1 MGGSAPEIPG
11 IKAVGDLLH
20 TFRREVAELLGRA
33 STGFPGAQPVSFAAR
48 HKTELLKQ
56 DYYVCEK
63 SDGIRCLMYLTG
75 DGPEEITY
83 LIDRKNEYY
92 HVSALHF
99 PVSSEQEL
107 EFHTGTLVDGELVN
121 DTMPNGSMQLK
132 YLVFDC
138 LVLDGSSLMH
148 RTLDKRLAYFRD
160 KVYNPYRALYK
171 KYPEEIQYLPFVVE
185 YKKMEYSYAIE
196 MMFREVL
203 PNLPHGNDGLIFTC
217 RDSPYQFGTDQ
228 HILKWKSEDENSIDF
243 RTKIDWTMGDCDS
256 DDPDQNGELTPFPD
270 YWAMPTIHLTVFRTD
285 GKDNG
290 YGAMYLETHEWEA
303 MKALEEPLG
312 ERIVECYLDKQDRW
326 RFLRFRDDKHEANHI
341 STVESVMESIQDK
354 VSEDDLIGVAKSIR
368 GEWKKRQG
376 LESAKVKQEHDMRK
390 ALTAQEATNSP
401 NGATSN
407 GGAGTKRKTEENVN
421 SMSEHSATRRKL
433 SPHDSQ
439 KHLSTQE
446 GTSSPNGMPAIHGAG
461 MKRKA
466 EDDEDSQS
474 EHSAIKRKLSHP
486 EERKASNPQEATSS
500 PIGATRSD
508 GSGTKLEIEDDED
521 LESESSPTRIKLS
534 PQPGA

>member
-1 MGGSAPEIPG
+1 MPEIPG
-11 IKAVGDLLH
+11 IKASGELLQS
-20 TFRREVAELLGRA
+20 FRREVADLLGRS

-83 LIDRKNEYY
+83 LVDRKNDYY
-92 HVSALHF
+92 HVRSLHF
-99 PVSSEQEL
+99 PISSEQEL
-107 EFHTGTLVDGELVN
+107 EFHTRTLVDGELVN
-121 DTMPNGSMQLK
+121 DTMPNGSTQLK

-160 KVYNPYRALYK
+160 KVFNPYRALYK
-171 KYPEEIQYLPFVVE
+171 KYPEEIQYLPFIVE

-243 RTKIDWTMGDCDS
+243 RTKIEWAIRDCDF
-256 DDPDQNGELTPFPD
+256 DDPDENGNFTPFPD
-270 YWAMPTIHLTVFRTD
+270 YWAIPTIHLAVFRTD
-285 GKDNG
+285 GKDG
-290 YGAMYLETHEWEA
+290 VYGAMYLEKHEWEDL
-303 MKALEEPLG
+303 KALEEPLN
-312 ERIVECYLDKQDRW
+312 ERIVECYLDEQNRW

-341 STVESVMESIQDK
+341 STVQSVMESIQDK
-354 VSEDDLIGVAKSIR
+354 VSKDDLIGVAKSIR
-368 GEWKKRQG
+368 DEWKKRQG
-376 LESAKVKQEHDMRK
+376 LESAKTKQEHDSRK
-390 ALTAQEATNSP
+390 ALTAHAATNSP
-401 NGATSN
+401 NSATTN
-407 GGAGTKRKTEENVN
+407 GGAGTKRKAGENMN
-421 SMSEHSATRRKL
+421 SMSEHNATRRKL
-433 SPHDSQ
+433 SPHDAQ
-439 KHLSTQE
+439 KDLSTQE
-446 GTSSPNGMPAIHGAG
+446 GTSSPNCLPVVRGGG

-474 EHSAIKRKLSHP
+474 EHSAIKRKLSQC
-486 EERKASNPQEATSS
+486 EEQKESGAQEATTS
-500 PIGATRSD
+500 PTAATRSD
-508 GSGTKLEIEDDED
+508 GSGTKIEFEDDED
-521 LESESSPTRIKLS
+521 LKSESSPKRIKLS
-534 PQPGA
+534 PQSDA